1 MMIRFFILVSVALLS
16 MPAMAQQGK
25 TMTLRQCIDMGLA
38 NNYGVMAAEKGVERA
53 KAMQGSAWDL
63 DKTDISLG
71 QDPTSG
77 GSPDNA
83 LSLTQQMDF
92 PTVYVAK
99 GKLLKAETR
108 AERGK
113 AEVAKHQLRTDIA
126 SLYYQLAYKRELI
139 GILHAQ
145 DSLIGRFC
153 SIAAK
158 RHEAGEASK
167 LERMSMERKLMD
179 NRNALLQ
186 AKADFA
192 TLQKQMMALTNM
204 VEPMVP
210 AETRL
215 EALNPNMS
223 GFCFANT
230 VEGQYAQSKIEV
242 ADRAVALAK
251 NGYAPSLSLSL
262 RNQLVISSWNPYHQD
277 RSRFSGGS
285 FMGFEV
291 GIGVPLFFG
300 ATKAKVKAAK
310 RDREIADL
318 EMRQDEAQRSQEY
331 NVLLGKLAIAR
342 EKMDYYNGEG
352 SRQVSEMARLARTE
366 YENGEITYLELANV
380 LDESAAHAV
389 KRAEATNDYNQVVIA
404 LLQANGEIGKL

>member
-38 NNYGVMAAEKGVERA
+38 NNYGIKAAEKSVERA
-53 KAMQGSAWDL
+53 KAMQGSAWDM

-113 AEVAKHQLRTDIA
+113 AEVAKQQLMTDIA
-126 SLYYQLAYKRELI
+126 STYYQLVYKHQLI
-139 GILHAQ
+139 GILQRQ
-145 DSLIGRFC
+145 DSVIGRFT

-158 RHEAGEASK
+158 RQEAGEARR
-167 LERMSMERKLMD
+167 LEILTMERKQMD
-179 NRNALLQ
+179 NRHELLQ
-186 AKADFA
+186 AKNDFA
-192 TLQKQMMALTNM
+192 TLQKEMMALMN
-204 VEPMVP
+204 VSEPMVP
-210 AETRL
+210 AESRL
-215 EALNPNMS
+215 EALNNVVS
-223 GFCFANT
+223 AFDFSNT
-230 VEGQYAQSKIEV
+230 VEGRFAQDKINV
-242 ADRAVALAK
+242 ADKAVTLAK
-251 NGYAPSLSLSL
+251 NGFAPSLSLSL

-277 RSRFSGGS
+277 RSRFSGGN

-300 ATKAKVKAAK
+300 ATSAKVKVAK
-310 RDREIADL
+310 RDREIANL
-318 EMRQDEAQRSQEY
+318 EMKQDEAKLRQDY
-331 NVLLGKLAIAR
+331 CVLLNKLSVAR
-342 EKMDYYNGEG
+342 EKMNYYNGEG
-352 SRQVSEMARLARTE
+352 SRQVNEMARLAETE
-366 YENGEITYLELANV
+366 YENGEITYLEFANV
-380 LDESAAHAV
+380 LDESVSHAM
-389 KRAEATNDYNQVVIA
+389 KRASAINDYNQVVIS
-404 LLQANGEIGKL
+404 LLKANGEIGKL